1 MYHVKFD
8 PNGQLIKV
16 QIDYLGTLTASYV
29 YTLWEKNSN
38 AKADEKSG
46 NNQNSQDDKYELPSP
61 VQQNVERIIEVFSTL
76 TNPDVTDSREIVPIK
91 ILQGNTTLFSEED
104 PTGVQIAGENFSVVE
119 EKIVQA
125 GTTELSDPFIKLIV

>member
-1 MYHVKFD
+1 MYHIRF
-8 PNGQLIKV
+8 NATGQVIKV
-16 QIDYLGTLTASYV
+16 QIDYFGGLTASYV

-46 NNQNSQDDKYELPSP
+46 NNQNSQDDKYELPTP
-61 VQQNVERIIEVFSTL
+61 VQQNEGRIIEVFSIL
-76 TNPDVTDSREIVPIK
+76 NNPDTTDSRETVAIK
-91 ILQGNTTLFSEED
+91 VMQGATTLFTEEN
-104 PTGVQIAGENFSVVE
+104 PAGFEIAGEIFSVID

>member
-38 AKADEKSG
+38 AKADEKRG

-61 VQQNVERIIEVFSTL
+61 VQQNAERIIEVFSTL
-76 TNPDVTDSREIVPIK
+76 TNPDVTDSREIVAIK

-104 PTGVQIAGENFSVVE
+104 PAGVQIAGENFSVVE